1 VILPGQTLWAAALLA
16 SLTGN
21 LWLVLSRADA
31 QRSHALVQ
39 TTLATERADRER
51 ERAQAALRLAA
62 AVDATR
68 QTEAQWRVRHTEVQS
83 HAENQIRVASADAAR
98 ARSAA
103 DILRQRADVLG
114 AQCAAVPPDPGT
126 DSAAAPAGQTTTG
139 AGAVLA
145 DLLGRLAQTAAELAA
160 VADARGGAGEAC
172 VQAYSAS
179 MQAPE
184 ASKTTKPSEH

>member
-31 QRSHALVQ
+31 QRSHAQ
-39 TTLATERADRER
+39 AQATLATERADRER
-51 ERAQAALRLAA
+51 ERAQAALALTA
-62 AVDATR
+62 AVEQAR
-68 QTEAQWRVRHTEVQS
+68 QTEAQWRARHTEVQS

-126 DSAAAPAGQTTTG
+126 DPAAASAGQTTTG

-172 VQAYSAS
+172 VQAYGAL
-179 MQAPE
+179 MQAQEP
-184 ASKTTKPSEH
+184 SKTTKTSKH

>member
-1 VILPGQTLWAAALLA
+1 MILPGHTLWAAALLV

-31 QRSHALVQ
+31 QRSHAQ
-39 TTLATERADRER
+39 AQATLATERADREH
-51 ERAQAALRLAA
+51 ERAQAALALTA
-62 AVDATR
+62 AVEQAR
-68 QTEAQWRVRHTEVQS
+68 QTEAQWRARHTEVQS

-114 AQCAAVPPDPGT
+114 AQCAAERPGPGT
-126 DSAAAPAGQTTTG
+126 DPADAPAGQTTTG
-139 AGAVLA
+139 PGAVLA

-160 VADARGGAGEAC
+160 VADARGGAGQAC
-172 VQAYSAS
+172 VQAYGAL
-179 MQAPE
+179 MQAQE
-184 ASKTTKPSEH
+184 TSKTTKPPEN